1 MQGPLKDREE
11 LLKSLAS
18 HLVDKIIVDVTN
30 VLYFFGE
37 SEWGRISSTLLN
49 RDALGA
55 PARWTTAF
63 KATIAVCLEV
73 ECSQKTLGLSLDDEL
88 RV

>member
-1 MQGPLKDREE
+1 MQGPLEAMEE

-30 VLYFFGE
+30 VLYLFGE
-37 SEWGRISSTLLN
+37 SEWGRISSTLN

-63 KATIAVCLEV
+63 KATFSVCLELQ
-73 ECSQKTLGLSLDDEL
+73 CSQKTLGLSLDDEL
-88 RV
+88 GF

>member
-1 MQGPLKDREE
+1 MQGPLEAREE

-30 VLYFFGE
+30 VHYLFGE

-63 KATIAVCLEV
+63 KATYAVCLELQ
-73 ECSQKTLGLSLDDEL
+73 CSQKTLGLSLDDEL
-88 RV
+88 RF

>member
-11 LLKSLAS
+11 FLKSLAT

-30 VLYFFGE
+30 VLYLFGE

-49 RDALGA
+49 RDSLGV

-63 KATIAVCLEV
+63 KGTFAVYLELQ
-73 ECSQKTLGLSLDDEL
+73 CSQKTLGLSLDDEL
-88 RV
+88 RF